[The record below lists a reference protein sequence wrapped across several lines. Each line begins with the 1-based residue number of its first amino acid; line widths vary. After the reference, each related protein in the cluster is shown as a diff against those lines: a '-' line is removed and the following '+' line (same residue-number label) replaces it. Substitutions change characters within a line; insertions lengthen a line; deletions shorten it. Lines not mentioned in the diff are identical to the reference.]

1 MKNIDPSAMN
11 VAAGYSYDRN
21 ADSTLAWLD
30 RAYAS
35 RSDPD
40 GVVHYPLFDWLRN
53 DPRFVAFRKK
63 YSIPEVER

>member
-1 MKNIDPSAMN
+1 M
-11 VAAGYSYDRN
+11 GYSLNRN

-35 RSDPD
+35 KSDALGD
-40 GVVHYPLFDWLRN
+40 VQHPLFDWLRN

-63 YSIPEVER
+63 YKIPDVKR